1 MAVPHGLV
9 QKDEEAA
16 IAAARQGIS
25 NGSRSINDLP
35 GSVSF
40 SAALSLQAKMC
51 RQRLRRRVETALSSC
66 PPEIQAFSTEPAAR
80 IYAVVP
86 KSVGPPLRIT
96 IESSAFRYR
105 RRRKFLSGQTPRQ
118 TCSKDSKWHS
128 RNALLPS
135 KYTGRDGVDGSENY

>member
-1 MAVPHGLV
+1 
-9 QKDEEAA
+9 
-16 IAAARQGIS
+16 
-25 NGSRSINDLP
+25 
-35 GSVSF
+35 
-40 SAALSLQAKMC
+40 MC

-66 PPEIQAFSTEPAAR
+66 LTEIHAFSTELLRAST
-80 IYAVVP
+80 VSSP

-105 RRRKFLSGQTPRQ
+105 RRREFLSGQTPRQ